1 MNTVNIKK
9 KKISEYQIE
18 DIKEIFTD
26 VLKKISSKIILLEIG
41 NNFLNVGLAKSS
53 NNKLFIKKVF
63 NQALPKE
70 AIDKSLPSDPINFG
84 IFLNQ
89 IIKENKINCNRI
101 AVSLPS
107 DACYTRLIDIPEEIN
122 EDKSIEFLENPNSG
136 IQIPISLA
144 NSDFDIKLTNL
155 PKKKIK
161 NKIFNQY
168 FLTSIP
174 KKKYRFN
181 F

>member
-18 DIKEIFTD
+18 DIKEIFND
-26 VLKKISSKIILLEIG
+26 VLKKISSKVILLEIG

-89 IIKENKINCNRI
+89 IINENKINCNRI
-101 AVSLPS
+101 AVSLSS
-107 DACYTRLIDIPEEIN
+107 DACYTR
-122 EDKSIEFLENPNSG
+122 
-136 IQIPISLA
+136 
-144 NSDFDIKLTNL
+144 
-155 PKKKIK
+155 
-161 NKIFNQY
+161 
-168 FLTSIP
+168 
-174 KKKYRFN
+174 
-181 F
+181 